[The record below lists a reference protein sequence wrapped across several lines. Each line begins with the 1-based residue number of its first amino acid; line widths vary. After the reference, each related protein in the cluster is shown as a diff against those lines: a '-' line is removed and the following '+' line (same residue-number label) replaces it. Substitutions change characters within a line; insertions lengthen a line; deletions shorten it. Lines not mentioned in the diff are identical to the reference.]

1 MHYFDYTKGKLFAEA
16 VSVEKIAQE
25 VGTPFYLYSHATL
38 RRHFDVF
45 NESFSSVPHLVC
57 FSVKSNSSLAVL
69 RTFITMGS
77 GMDVV
82 SGGELF
88 RALKAG
94 TDPKRIVFSGVGKTP
109 EEMRYGLESGILLFN
124 VESEQELLRLDSV
137 AGGTGK
143 VAPIALRVNPDIDPQ
158 THPYIS
164 TGLKQNKFG
173 IQIDQS
179 LEVYK
184 KAWALPNVEPVG
196 VHCHIGSQLVE
207 IAPFVDTVRR
217 IVELIGKLRA
227 MGIGIRY
234 LDFGG
239 GLGITYDEESPP
251 HPKEYADALVREG
264 SDLGCTFILEPGR
277 VLVGNAGILVTRVQY
292 LKRGPSKTFIIV
304 DAAMNDCIR
313 PSLYGSY
320 QAIWPVV
327 RRGGEPFRADVVGP
341 ICESG
346 DFLAK
351 DRLVASAEPGDL
363 IAVMSTGAYG
373 FSMSSNYNSRPR
385 VAEVLV
391 HGDTYS
397 IVRSRE
403 TYDDLIRGEFV
414 PGFLG

>member
-1 MHYFDYTKGKLFAEA
+1 MHYFEYKHGRLFAE
-16 VSVEKIAQE
+16 SIDIRRIAE
-25 VGTPFYLYSHATL
+25 DVGTPFYLYSYATL
-38 RRHFDVF
+38 RRHYQVFDTA
-45 NESFSSVPHLVC
+45 FSKVDHLVC
-57 FSVKSNSSLAVL
+57 FSVKSNSNLAIL
-69 RTFITMGS
+69 RTFISLGS

-94 TDPKRIVFSGVGKTP
+94 ADPSKIVFSGVGKTP
-109 EEMRYGLESGILLFN
+109 QEMRYGLENRILLFN
-124 VESEQELLRLDSV
+124 VESEQELYNLNQVSGEL
-137 AGGTGK
+137 GL
-143 VAPIALRVNPDIDPQ
+143 VAPVALRVNPDIDPQ

-164 TGLKQNKFG
+164 TGLKKNKFG
-173 IQIDQS
+173 IQIEQS
-179 LEVYK
+179 IEVYK
-184 KAWALPNVEPVG
+184 KARALPNVDPVG

-207 IAPFVDTVRR
+207 IAPFVDTLQRV
-217 IVELIGKLRA
+217 VELIRTLRS
-227 MGIGIRY
+227 MDIEIRY

-239 GLGITYDEESPP
+239 GLGITYEEESPP
-251 HPKEYADALVREG
+251 HPNEYAEALVKEAAG
-264 SDLGCTFILEPGR
+264 TGCVFILEPGR

-292 LKRGPSKTFIIV
+292 IKRSSSKTFIIV

-320 QAIWPVV
+320 QAIWPVTK
-327 RRGGEPFRADVVGP
+327 RSGEPFRADVVGP

-351 DRLVASAEPGDL
+351 DRLVASVEPGDL

-397 IVRSRE
+397 VIRSRE
-403 TYDDLIRGEFV
+403 TYEDLVRGESI
-414 PGFLG
+414 PGFLT

>member
-1 MHYFDYTKGKLFAEA
+1 MHYFEYKHGRLFAE
-16 VSVEKIAQE
+16 SVDIRRIAE
-25 VGTPFYLYSHATL
+25 DVGTPFYLYSYATL
-38 RRHFDVF
+38 RRHYEVFDT
-45 NESFSSVPHLVC
+45 SFSKVDHLVC
-57 FSVKSNSSLAVL
+57 FSVKSNSNLAIL
-69 RTFITMGS
+69 RTFISLGS

-94 TDPKRIVFSGVGKTP
+94 ADPSKIVFSGVGKTP
-109 EEMRYGLESGILLFN
+109 QEMRYGLENRILLFN
-124 VESEQELLRLDSV
+124 VESEQELYNLNQVSAEL
-137 AGGTGK
+137 GL
-143 VAPIALRVNPDIDPQ
+143 VAPVALRVNPDIDPQ

-164 TGLKQNKFG
+164 TGLKKNKFG
-173 IQIDQS
+173 IQIEQS
-179 LEVYK
+179 IEVYK
-184 KAWALPNVEPVG
+184 KARALPNVDPVG

-207 IAPFVDTVRR
+207 IAPFVDTLQRV
-217 IVELIGKLRA
+217 VELIKTLRSLD
-227 MGIGIRY
+227 IEIRY

-239 GLGITYDEESPP
+239 GLGITYEEESPP
-251 HPKEYADALVREG
+251 QPKEYAEALVQEASG
-264 SDLGCTFILEPGR
+264 TGCVFILEPGR

-292 LKRGPSKTFIIV
+292 IKRSASKTFIIV

-320 QAIWPVV
+320 QAIWPVTK
-327 RRGGEPFRADVVGP
+327 RAGEPFRADVVGP

-351 DRLVASAEPGDL
+351 DRLVASVEPGDL

-391 HGDTYS
+391 HGDSYS
-397 IVRSRE
+397 IIRSRE
-403 TYDDLIRGEFV
+403 TYQDLVRGESI
-414 PGFLG
+414 PAFLA